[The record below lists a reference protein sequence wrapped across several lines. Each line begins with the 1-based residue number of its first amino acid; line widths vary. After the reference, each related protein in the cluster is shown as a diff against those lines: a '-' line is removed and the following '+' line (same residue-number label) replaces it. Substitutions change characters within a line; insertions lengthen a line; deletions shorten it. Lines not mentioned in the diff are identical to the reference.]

1 MATVEDLVTG
11 AGYLPHVYCK
21 NIQIENNSS
30 YDEDANTA
38 TTQNIVLNL
47 EIYQNVEG
55 LTDSNFLN
63 SFKLNGAS
71 LMDYIYIQI
80 LPGTNIAKL
89 KPSNKPLDQAPVGNV
104 YLAEQYLGDGS
115 LPRLSHEGLLVNAS
129 GDVFY
134 PTPSKCRRL
143 RLSDA
148 SLLGNISGQDG
159 LLDGLQS
166 GKVREEIKYG
176 KPYYV
181 IPFRVTIEV
190 GAGVSNFGVLMYTM
204 VDVVQF
210 LEDAGITEEVNF
222 NIDSLLESAIF
233 EGPVNTEIIFENGQV
248 SQQRETFFLPDGRI
262 WEGSVHLHA
271 TGFNPD
277 PSGYAGN
284 GSFGANKGWM
294 AGQRHII
301 GQNQPRLSLQL
312 IQNYKI
318 QDLTDLTTG
327 AQPTDLFEI
336 VDPLNNT
343 LPNVISNF
351 LSPFDSL
358 NKKYISKFGEG
369 SELAYLTG
377 GQKYYDNDSEFSKL
391 YISRD
396 RDNNA
401 RGVFYINMLNFMLSN
416 SELFSLI
423 FNQRPNININ
433 QQVLK
438 FLTDSALSNSKIL
451 DLKLKRR
458 RVKRHQNSIRRETF
472 ANDTAYEEA
481 PKIIGRVND
490 QTGFATPNQTTGL
503 SEIDIGPTSVQRY
516 FTFSDKDAGQM
527 SAGLY
532 EYEIE
537 IEFLD
542 GTYKFVQ
549 DLLDEL
555 IKRKKTVERYYDFSL
570 QSYPVDSSDTRSYF
584 GSLTGYN
591 TNFTRFKPYYA
602 DGVYASKFKVDV
614 QKQFGTINPGDPLVD
629 SIAYINYIFNVTT
642 QLSPS
647 KLKSLTNPTFGS
659 PMGIE
664 QVLRLSEA
672 VIKTMSQILQT
683 PKSSLSMPLT
693 DKSVSNEYDLK
704 NVINTSP
711 VISTITDNHRF
722 SELFE
727 ATTDDRVHIDYL
739 TFYGEQKYD
748 YHGLKRINKLD
759 FINRMKLETLK
770 FTNTARG
777 SGFDG
782 TAPIDFSETGYSFIG
797 PSKIQFAAADEVF
810 SYNAFRPGATNYID
824 YFANETAVAD
834 EVSAA
839 DFLYSENFF
848 NQTNNERVLLSMME
862 YNLAYGR
869 LQDSDVTSGFKSGVD
884 ALAQSL
890 VDTVTDDEIQ
900 TREGYKNIF
909 EDFGLLLHDTSIVED
924 FYGQSFTKQPG
935 VQEAKKAYPENGLL
949 RLKDQFSDGLMLSQA
964 PLKNILHAPEQN
976 LITQP
981 DLKKL
986 SKYQFDV
993 LSSDVPNAYKFL
1005 YEQAPVQPALIDSY
1019 IYFTNKILLSPAL
1032 EDSLALTLFNFGMFM
1047 KIEVYKTPQ
1056 QHNTSKNRKVAK
1068 DDEGSWRMLNKQD
1081 LEGLNSSR
1089 RLFCRMQPVYNDA
1102 VQGFFLPYLDR
1113 YFIIDID
1120 APPTLSLSEYAAAAY
1135 GNYDNV
1141 TSMLPVFV
1149 PSGDPEEATPL
1160 PSSSTQQVDDVKP
1173 FVVDGPSVS
1182 PPESVTNTI
1191 TPGAFVEQGVG
1202 AGIQQATSY
1211 SGTTVTTSGGSAVG
1225 SGQPAPPG
1233 PAGSSGGSGGGG
1245 SSY

>member
-358 NKKYISKFGEG
+358 NKNI
-369 SELAYLTG
+369 YL
-377 GQKYYDNDSEFSKL
+377 NL
-391 YISRD
+391 
-396 RDNNA
+396 
-401 RGVFYINMLNFMLSN
+401 
-416 SELFSLI
+416 
-423 FNQRPNININ
+423 
-433 QQVLK
+433 
-438 FLTDSALSNSKIL
+438 
-451 DLKLKRR
+451 
-458 RVKRHQNSIRRETF
+458 VKA
-472 ANDTAYEEA
+472 AN
-481 PKIIGRVND
+481 
-490 QTGFATPNQTTGL
+490 
-503 SEIDIGPTSVQRY
+503 
-516 FTFSDKDAGQM
+516 
-527 SAGLY
+527 
-532 EYEIE
+532 
-537 IEFLD
+537 
-542 GTYKFVQ
+542 
-549 DLLDEL
+549 
-555 IKRKKTVERYYDFSL
+555 
-570 QSYPVDSSDTRSYF
+570 
-584 GSLTGYN
+584 
-591 TNFTRFKPYYA
+591 
-602 DGVYASKFKVDV
+602 
-614 QKQFGTINPGDPLVD
+614 
-629 SIAYINYIFNVTT
+629 
-642 QLSPS
+642 
-647 KLKSLTNPTFGS
+647 
-659 PMGIE
+659 
-664 QVLRLSEA
+664 
-672 VIKTMSQILQT
+672 
-683 PKSSLSMPLT
+683 
-693 DKSVSNEYDLK
+693 
-704 NVINTSP
+704 
-711 VISTITDNHRF
+711 
-722 SELFE
+722 
-727 ATTDDRVHIDYL
+727 
-739 TFYGEQKYD
+739 
-748 YHGLKRINKLD
+748 
-759 FINRMKLETLK
+759 
-770 FTNTARG
+770 
-777 SGFDG
+777 
-782 TAPIDFSETGYSFIG
+782 
-797 PSKIQFAAADEVF
+797 
-810 SYNAFRPGATNYID
+810 
-824 YFANETAVAD
+824 
-834 EVSAA
+834 
-839 DFLYSENFF
+839 
-848 NQTNNERVLLSMME
+848 
-862 YNLAYGR
+862 
-869 LQDSDVTSGFKSGVD
+869 
-884 ALAQSL
+884 
-890 VDTVTDDEIQ
+890 
-900 TREGYKNIF
+900 
-909 EDFGLLLHDTSIVED
+909 
-924 FYGQSFTKQPG
+924 
-935 VQEAKKAYPENGLL
+935 
-949 RLKDQFSDGLMLSQA
+949 
-964 PLKNILHAPEQN
+964 
-976 LITQP
+976 
-981 DLKKL
+981 
-986 SKYQFDV
+986 
-993 LSSDVPNAYKFL
+993 
-1005 YEQAPVQPALIDSY
+1005 
-1019 IYFTNKILLSPAL
+1019 
-1032 EDSLALTLFNFGMFM
+1032 
-1047 KIEVYKTPQ
+1047 
-1056 QHNTSKNRKVAK
+1056 
-1068 DDEGSWRMLNKQD
+1068 
-1081 LEGLNSSR
+1081 
-1089 RLFCRMQPVYNDA
+1089 
-1102 VQGFFLPYLDR
+1102 
-1113 YFIIDID
+1113 
-1120 APPTLSLSEYAAAAY
+1120 
-1135 GNYDNV
+1135 
-1141 TSMLPVFV
+1141 
-1149 PSGDPEEATPL
+1149 
-1160 PSSSTQQVDDVKP
+1160 
-1173 FVVDGPSVS
+1173 
-1182 PPESVTNTI
+1182 
-1191 TPGAFVEQGVG
+1191 
-1202 AGIQQATSY
+1202 
-1211 SGTTVTTSGGSAVG
+1211 
-1225 SGQPAPPG
+1225 
-1233 PAGSSGGSGGGG
+1233 
-1245 SSY
+1245 